1 MKHVDWVSK
10 SLAILGTLL
19 VAIPIAFMV
28 MTGVASPFITGR
40 GFMVD
45 WLIPAELFPVVGVGS
60 ALLLAASLRSRVR
73 RAWVLWGI
81 GVMLVALV
89 GGAVLA
95 QVTGLA
101 SGEIEPAG
109 WPWALVTGAI
119 ALYVATVVEMIV
131 AGSLMLRD
139 LFSYH
144 GDEHAVPPAIP
155 AA

>member
-1 MKHVDWVSK
+1 MKHVDWLSK
-10 SLAILGTLL
+10 SLAIIGTVL
-19 VAIPIAFMV
+19 VAAPIAFMV
-28 MTGVASPFITGR
+28 LTGIASPFLTGGR
-40 GFMVD
+40 FLVD
-45 WLIPAELFPVVGVGS
+45 WLIPAELFPLVGVGS
-60 ALLLAASLRSRVR
+60 AMLLAASLRSHVR
-73 RAWVLWGI
+73 RALVLWGV

-89 GGAVLA
+89 GGAVLS

-119 ALYVATVVEMIV
+119 ALYVAMVVEMIV

-139 LFSYH
+139 LFSHH
-144 GDEHAVPPAIP
+144 GDEHAVPPAVP